1 MFRINTIPGQA
12 AQEKGYARY
21 PEDFPHL
28 THGADFA
35 AWSSGDDWEIETILD
50 GQALVDQWNSFCKC
64 CENGIRVWEVKY
76 QHQDGS
82 VDFLWYGNL
91 VDEAE
96 AKRRNQAMEA
106 AGLKI
111 LSMRPVNRLPTN
123 KMYLELIREA
133 NEEAGDEQAQK

>member
-1 MFRINTIPGQA
+1 MFKINTIPGQA
-12 AQEKGYARY
+12 AREKGYARY

-35 AWSSGDDWEIETILD
+35 AWRSGDDWEIETILD
-50 GQALVDQWNSFCKC
+50 GQALVDRWNSFCKFY
-64 CENGIRVWEVKY
+64 ENGIRVWEVKY